1 MKVSELIE
9 LLKKMPQD
17 AEVVTKSAGPPY
29 YTPLLVYVWEK
40 EDRLK
45 GRVVID

>member
-17 AEVVTKSAGPPY
+17 AEVVMFDGPSTIPHSKY
-29 YTPLLVYVWEK
+29 MY
-40 EDRLK
+40 
-45 GRVVID
+45 GRRKAD

>member
-9 LLKKMPQD
+9 LLKAMPQD
-17 AEVVTKSAGPPY
+17 ADVVIFDGPAFA
-29 YTPLLVYVWEK
+29 TPSQIYVWEK

>member
-9 LLKKMPQD
+9 LLQSMPQD
-17 AEVVTKSAGPPY
+17 ADVIMFDGPAFA
-29 YTPLLVYVWEK
+29 TPSQIYVWEK
-40 EDRLK
+40 EGRLK

>member
-17 AEVVTKSAGPPY
+17 AEVIMFDGPSY
-29 YTPLLVYVWEK
+29 YTPFKVYVWEEK
-40 EDRLK
+40 GRLK